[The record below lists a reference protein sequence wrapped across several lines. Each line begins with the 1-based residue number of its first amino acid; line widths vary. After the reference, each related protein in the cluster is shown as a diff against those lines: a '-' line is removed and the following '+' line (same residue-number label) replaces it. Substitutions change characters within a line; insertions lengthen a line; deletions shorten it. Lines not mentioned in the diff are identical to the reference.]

1 MMACR
6 SESLRALEGCRLV
19 GLLLAL
25 HLANCGNPP
34 PMAPP
39 SLTLEIGGADFPM
52 NSTPQGPPPGG
63 ALSEPPLNLSVPR
76 GPLPVPGS
84 ESGPPR
90 SGQYAGT
97 GTVTNDPLGECT
109 SPISIRN
116 WSVSGSQVNFGAF
129 SGTIQPDGSLAME
142 TRHTYIS
149 GRFIGSRFEG
159 RVWQGV
165 GVGCQYLIFLQP
177 VA

>member
-1 MMACR
+1 MAR
-6 SESLRALEGCRLV
+6 RPGRLLIFEARRFLGLSLPIA
-19 GLLLAL
+19 
-25 HLANCGNPP
+25 LANCGNPP

-39 SLTLEIGGADFPM
+39 SVTLEIGGADFPM
-52 NSTPQGPPPGG
+52 NSNPQGPPPAG
-63 ALSEPPLNLSVPR
+63 ALAEPPLNLSVPA

-84 ESGPPR
+84 EPGPPR

-109 SPISIRN
+109 SPIRIRN
-116 WSVSGSQVNFGAF
+116 WFVSRSQVNFGAF
-129 SGTIQPDGSLAME
+129 SGTIQQDGSLAME

-159 RVWQGV
+159 RVWQGI
-165 GVGCQYLIFLQP
+165 GVGCQYLISLQP